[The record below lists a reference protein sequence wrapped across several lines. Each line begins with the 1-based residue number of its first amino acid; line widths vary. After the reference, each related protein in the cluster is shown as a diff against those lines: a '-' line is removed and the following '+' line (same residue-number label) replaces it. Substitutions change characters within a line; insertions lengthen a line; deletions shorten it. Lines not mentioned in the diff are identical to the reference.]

1 MKVQDAVQEG
11 GERLSDHPRL
21 AYVGFLANDRDIQG
35 MLLVGWT
42 LRVKFKSRYPIIVIC
57 LEDVS
62 SRCCR
67 LLTYEGMQVVKCNWK
82 DLLHQAGIGEGLEKL
97 MGGEWPVEILAK
109 GLVLNLGIGLST
121 TKECQFERCL
131 YLDSDLLIRE
141 SLDRLLETGEG
152 SGEGHDLEMVPDYF
166 LGLVSPDKQHHQIII
181 NRNGNINSGVIRY
194 RPGNELFREYLRQL
208 LRLGGVGG
216 QGVSVINNDQ
226 DVFNLMIREKKCRF
240 RYLSL
245 DYNVYS
251 HLSDQ
256 MKTTGIITREIITHY
271 IGSPKPWQWLEG
283 MEIVLSLDTECKR
296 ERYLRWIKEWT
307 QYLESRRV
315 ERAKY
320 LLGDKPYIL
329 DRNGGLSLFKES
341 S

>member
-1 MKVQDAVQEG
+1 MVTEMEIPARVFAASCVLLWSTQAREGVGGEG
-11 GERLSDHPRL
+11 GE
-21 AYVGFLANDRDIQG
+21 
-35 MLLVGWT
+35 
-42 LRVKFKSRYPIIVIC
+42 
-57 LEDVS
+57 
-62 SRCCR
+62 
-67 LLTYEGMQVVKCNWK
+67 
-82 DLLHQAGIGEGLEKL
+82 
-97 MGGEWPVEILAK
+97 
-109 GLVLNLGIGLST
+109 
-121 TKECQFERCL
+121 
-131 YLDSDLLIRE
+131 
-141 SLDRLLETGEG
+141 
-152 SGEGHDLEMVPDYF
+152 
-166 LGLVSPDKQHHQIII
+166 
-181 NRNGNINSGVIRY
+181 
-194 RPGNELFREYLRQL
+194 
-208 LRLGGVGG
+208 
-216 QGVSVINNDQ
+216 GVSEGVINNDQ

-329 DRNGGLSLFKES
+329 DRHGGLSLFKES